1 MENISEKIAD
11 ELFEKARRGNK
22 ESLHELK
29 ILGNNNDAKAL
40 SKLAEIYLKGLG
52 GEKQL
57 PEKAMEFLHRA
68 AVQDYP
74 PALYRLGD
82 FYYYGKGGITVDAK
96 KAVEYLTKAAELGE
110 WKSYKLLGE
119 IYLNN
124 EGGIEADGYKV
135 IDYMLK
141 YTEEI
146 QQNELPN
153 ISTKEEIRESLI
165 TAADIYLNGKCSVT
179 QDGYKAIEIFAKA
192 ENWWDVARIYCD
204 GKAGVAQS
212 GSKAIEYFSRIE
224 AWDDIAEI
232 YAEGCGDI
240 VPNREKAIEFY
251 EKSRF
256 SHQSDIDRL
265 TTDKENLQELIT
277 LAKGGNAEALYELAE
292 VYFKGLNG
300 LEQSPQKALEL
311 LEKAA
316 AQDYPLALYRLG
328 NFYLYG
334 KCGIK
339 QNGYK
344 AIALIQRADELDKE
358 EDDEPDHSEWGY
370 IYKEGVGGIKQDG
383 QKAIEYFVKDFE
395 ENDSWESKN
404 EILDIY
410 LYGCGEL
417 KPDWRKA
424 FEFMKVPPGGDLV
437 IYSDVYFKFACVF
450 DDKLG
455 YFRKDGRGTLQVL
468 DDRANRFEKLKAP
481 NIIQANELERIAE
494 LYEEGYGGLT
504 PNREKTIELYKKL
517 TELCPRVEIFK
528 IFKNKLAYLT
538 ETDDE

>member
-96 KAVEYLTKAAELGE
+96 KAVEYLTKAAELGDKE
-110 WKSYKLLGE
+110 SYDFLGA
-119 IYLNN
+119 IYRNS
-124 EGGIEADGYKV
+124 EGGIEADGDKAIEFFTKAENWQRV
-135 IDYMLK
+135 A
-141 YTEEI
+141 EI
-146 QQNELPN
+146 Y
-153 ISTKEEIRESLI
+153 R
-165 TAADIYLNGKCSVT
+165 DGKCGIS
-179 QDGYKAIEIFAKA
+179 QDGNKAIEIFAKA
-192 ENWWDVARIYCD
+192 ENWWDVALIYRY

-212 GSKAIEYFSRIE
+212 GYKAIEYFSRIE
-224 AWDDIAEI
+224 AWSSIAEI

-240 VPNREKAIEFY
+240 DPSRDKAIEFY
-251 EKSRF
+251 EKAGDSYKC
-256 SHQSDIDRL
+256 DVEKL
-265 TTDKENLQELIT
+265 TTAKENLQELMN
-277 LAKGGNAEALYELAE
+277 LADSDDAKALCELAE

-316 AQDYPLALYRLG
+316 AQDYVPALESLG
-328 NFYLYG
+328 DFYLYG
-334 KCGIK
+334 KCG
-339 QNGYK
+339 
-344 AIALIQRADELDKE
+344 
-358 EDDEPDHSEWGY
+358 
-370 IYKEGVGGIKQDG
+370 VKQDG
-383 QKAIEYFVKDFE
+383 YKAIEYFLKAYEFGETSWKRTLNSVANIYQEGIGGVKQSGQKAVEYLTRVFE
-395 ENDSWESKN
+395 ENDAYDSGGEV
-404 EILDIY
+404 IQIY
-410 LYGCGEL
+410 LYGCGEI

-424 FEFMKVPPGGDLV
+424 FEFANVPPNDGIG
-437 IYSDVYFKFACVF
+437 IYDDYDDAFRFACVF

-455 YFRKDGRGTLQVL
+455 YFKKDGLGTLKVL
-468 DDRANRFEKLKAP
+468 EKRVNRLESLKAP
-481 NIIQANELERIAE
+481 NIIRAYELKRLAE
-494 LYEEGYGGLT
+494 FYEEGYGGLA
-504 PNREKTIELYKKL
+504 PNREKAIEFYKKCSELLPRDNNFKDKL
-517 TELCPRVEIFK
+517 T
-528 IFKNKLAYLT
+528 YLT
-538 ETDDE
+538 EINDE

>member
-82 FYYYGKGGITVDAK
+82 FYYYGKGGLNVDAK
-96 KAVEYLTKAAELGE
+96 KAVEYLIKAAELGE

-141 YTEEI
+141 YAEEI

-153 ISTKEEIRESLI
+153 IFNKDEIRQSLI
-165 TAADIYLNGKCSVT
+165 TAANIYLDGKCNVT
-179 QDGYKAIEIFAKA
+179 QDGYKAIEIFAKD
-192 ENWWDVARIYCD
+192 ENWWDIAWIYRY

-212 GSKAIEYFSRIE
+212 GSKAIEYFSRIK
-224 AWDDIAEI
+224 AWSSIAEI

-240 VPNREKAIEFY
+240 APNREKAIEFY
-251 EKSRF
+251 EREGDSYKYDF
-256 SHQSDIDRL
+256 ERL
-265 TTDKENLQELIT
+265 TTDKENIQELMT

-316 AQDYPLALYRLG
+316 AQDYPPALYRLG
-328 NFYLYG
+328 NFYLHG
-334 KCGIK
+334 KCGVK
-339 QNGYK
+339 QDGYK
-344 AIALIQRADELDKE
+344 AIALIQRADELDE
-358 EDDEPDHSEWGY
+358 EDDEPDYREWGY
-370 IYKEGVGGIKQDG
+370 IYKEGVGGIKQEG
-383 QKAIEYFVKDFE
+383 QKAVEYFIKDFE
-395 ENDSWESKN
+395 ENNDWESMN
-404 EILDIY
+404 EIQDIY
-410 LYGCGEL
+410 FYGCGEL

-424 FEFMKVPPGGDLV
+424 FEFMKVPPDDVLV

-455 YFRKDGRGTLQVL
+455 YFRKDGLGMLKVL
-468 DDRANRFEKLKAP
+468 DDRVNRFEKLKAP
-481 NIIQANELERIAE
+481 NFIIVRELERIAE
-494 LYEEGYGGLT
+494 LYEEGYGGLA

>member
-1 MENISEKIAD
+1 MENISEKNAD

-29 ILGNNNDAKAL
+29 ILGNNNDAEAL

-68 AVQDYP
+68 AAQDYP
-74 PALYRLGD
+74 PALYHLGD
-82 FYYYGKGGITVDAK
+82 FYYYGKGGLTVDAK

-141 YTEEI
+141 YAEEI
-146 QQNELPN
+146 QQNELQN
-153 ISTKEEIRESLI
+153 IFNKEEIRESRL
-165 TAADIYLNGKCSVT
+165 TAADIYLNGKCNVS
-179 QDGYKAIEIFAKA
+179 QDGYKAIELFAKA
-192 ENWWDVARIYCD
+192 ENCFEIAWIYRY
-204 GKAGVAQS
+204 GKANVAQS

-224 AWDDIAEI
+224 DWSSIAEI

-240 VPNREKAIEFY
+240 APNREKAIEFY
-251 EKSRF
+251 ERAGDSYKI
-256 SHQSDIDRL
+256 DIEIL
-265 TTDKENLQELIT
+265 TTDKENFQELMT
-277 LAKGGNAEALYELAE
+277 LAKGGNAEALYEMAE

-316 AQDYPLALYRLG
+316 AQDYPSALYRLG

-334 KCGIK
+334 KCGVK
-339 QNGYK
+339 QDGYK
-344 AIALIQRADELDKE
+344 AIALIQRADELNEE
-358 EDDEPDHSEWGY
+358 EDDEPDYKELGF
-370 IYKEGVGGIKQDG
+370 IYKEGVGGIKQEG
-383 QKAIEYFVKDFE
+383 HKAVEYFIKDFE
-395 ENDSWESKN
+395 ENNSWEIEN
-404 EILDIY
+404 EIQNIY
-410 LYGCGEL
+410 FYGCGEL

-424 FEFMKVPPGGDLV
+424 FEFMKVPLGGDLV

-455 YFRKDGRGTLQVL
+455 YFRKEGFGTLKVL
-468 DDRANRFEKLKAP
+468 NDRVNRFEKLKAP
-481 NIIQANELERIAE
+481 SFIIVNELERLAE
-494 LYEEGYGGLT
+494 LYEEGYGGLA
-504 PNREKTIELYKKL
+504 PNREKAIELYKKCAA
-517 TELCPRVEIFK
+517 LCPRVEIF
-528 IFKNKLAYLT
+528 NEKLAYLT